1 MWQYTPYTLSLSLV
15 AVVWRCWPPAGRR
28 RPASGAGPFALVMS
42 SRHFLRRL
50 CRGVGLRATGPK
62 DGRDLRGIRWH
73 RHGPRQLVGLLVLRY
88 TGRDRGLT
96 PRVLRWLAVEP
107 ALTLLLLLTND
118 WHHLYYT
125 RAWPDS
131 VGLYAALGLEHGAG
145 FYLHTVYSYAFMA
158 VGSVWLV
165 RSLWRSAG
173 VYRGQAVALFL
184 GAFTPWLAG
193 MTYVFHLSPWPRL
206 DLTPF
211 GLAGT
216 GLAVGWAIR
225 QAGFLDIVPVARE
238 AIFENMAD
246 GMIALD
252 SQGRVAYANPGAAR
266 HIMGLVDDGIGA
278 PTGGCTEFGVGAGAA
293 RRDFDVRRLPL
304 QDARGR
310 SGGQLTA
317 LSDVTAR
324 KGAEKALRD
333 GEARYRSIV
342 ETTAEGIWILAGDA
356 TVSFVNQRMAD
367 MLGYTVAEMIGS

>member
-15 AVVWRCWPPAGRR
+15 AVVCGLLAAVGWRR
-28 RPASGAGPFALVMS
+28 RPVSGAGPFALVMLGAAIFS
-42 SRHFLRRL
+42 AAYAVEWACVPLDRKMA
-50 CRGVGLRATGPK
+50 ATFGEYA
-62 DGRDLRGIRWH
+62 GIVMVPGSW
-73 RHGPRQLVGLLVLRY
+73 LVFVLRY

-131 VGLYAALGLEHGAG
+131 VGPYAALGLEHGAG

-252 SQGRVAYANPGAAR
+252 SQGRVAYANPAAR

-278 PTGGCTEFGVGAGAA
+278 LTGGCTEFGVGAGAA

-304 QDARGR
+304 QDARGPLGR
-310 SGGQLTA
+310 PVDRLERRDRAQRRREGPARRRGALPEHRGDDGGRHLDSGWRC
-317 LSDVTAR
+317 DR
-324 KGAEKALRD
+324 KLRQPTN
-333 GEARYRSIV
+333 G
-342 ETTAEGIWILAGDA
+342 
-356 TVSFVNQRMAD
+356 
-367 MLGYTVAEMIGS
+367 